1 LNAVYCRSDFI
12 SVQALR
18 AELRAA
24 RFMLGGAIM
33 FAYRL
38 TAPQKPP
45 SLQEVPK
52 PTVKP
57 GEVLVKV
64 AAAGVCHSDLHL
76 VEWSADVLKAIAMS
90 PPYTLG
96 HECTG
101 WIAELGA
108 GPSNGLKEGDPV
120 AVAGA
125 WGCGYCRACRL
136 SAETHCENV
145 STVGYS
151 GGGLGRDG
159 AMAEY
164 ELVPAARLLVPLGK
178 LDPRTAAPLTDAGLT
193 PYHAIKRALPLLV
206 PGSVAVVIGVGG
218 LGHMGVQLLKAL
230 SAARVVALDI
240 SPEKL
245 KFARDVGADETF
257 PSDERSVKEI
267 RDRLTRGQGAEL
279 VLDFV
284 GSDATIA
291 LAAKLARSL
300 GQVTVVGLA
309 GGHIPWGFGALPF
322 DTQLTQ
328 PYWGTTVE
336 LMEVLALAEVD
347 RIKLHIESYPLKDA
361 ATVYEKLKAGKI
373 QGRAVLVP

>member
-1 LNAVYCRSDFI
+1 MNAVYCRSDFI

-76 VEWSADVLKAIAMS
+76 VEWSADVLKA
-90 PPYTLG
+90 
-96 HECTG
+96 
-101 WIAELGA
+101 ELGA

-125 WGCGYCRACRL
+125 WGCDYCRACRL

-151 GGGLGRDG
+151 EGGPGRDG
-159 AMAEY
+159 AMA
-164 ELVPAARLLVPLGK
+164 
-178 LDPRTAAPLTDAGLT
+178 
-193 PYHAIKRALPLLV
+193 
-206 PGSVAVVIGVGG
+206 GSVAVVIGVGG